1 MRLRILFFCLL
12 PFMGSAQIQFT
23 EIGQAAGVNFQPF
36 IPWYIGGGA
45 AFFDYNNDGNIDLYV
60 TGGWRKDK
68 LYRNN
73 GDGTFTDVS
82 VASGIANPNLFVVS
96 LGVTTGD
103 IDNDGDRDILV
114 STEKGFANQLFR
126 NNGNGTFTNITSIAG
141 LSADVY
147 STYSSAFGDYNKDGY
162 LDISVGHYVETAQ
175 GQYDSVGNHI
185 GFLHK
190 CPANYL
196 YINNGNNTFTNI
208 ANSLG
213 FMAND
218 TACTLSTTFTDYDND
233 GDMDIANANDFGQ
246 WIVSNQ
252 LFRNNFPN
260 NSYSN
265 MTDSLSLNT
274 RMYGMGVAVGDYDQ
288 DMDLD
293 YYMTNIGRNSLYRNM
308 GAAGFIDTADAAG
321 VDNTWTP
328 GDTLWTTSWGC
339 GFFDA
344 DNDTYLDLFVSN
356 GYVVSTTFIINDEQ
370 DPNAFFYNNGDG
382 TFTNLAPQL
391 GLDEPEI
398 CHGFTYGDIDNDGDL
413 DMFVPILVYDTTIV
427 GQSNSFLYRNDSD
440 STNHWLQVELEGVQ
454 TNRDAFGVHI
464 EIYVGGRAWLHE
476 ISGGGTHTSQYSSI
490 AHFGLASD
498 TIVDSLIIH
507 WLNSPTERYYNLSS
521 NQRLHLI
528 EGMAPPPP
536 PVGVRELYQE
546 PTFLLFP
553 NPANAFCNI
562 QYSIKA
568 TTATQDVQLNVYNN
582 LGQRINY
589 VNFGQNASGQ
599 YRHSYDL
606 QGLSPGIYHFV
617 LTIDGQS
624 YTKQLV
630 VK

>member
-1 MRLRILFFCLL
+1 MRLAILLFCLL
-12 PFMGSAQIQFT
+12 PFMGNAQIQFT

-36 IPWYIGGGA
+36 IPYYLGGGT
-45 AFFDYNNDGNIDLYV
+45 AFFDYNNDGNLDLFV

-82 VASGIANPNLFVVS
+82 AASGIANPNIFYVS
-96 LGVTTGD
+96 LGVVTGD

-114 STEKGFANQLFR
+114 NTERGFANQLFR

-141 LSADVY
+141 LSADLY
-147 STYSSAFGDYNKDGY
+147 STYSSSFGDYDKDGD
-162 LDISVGHYVETAQ
+162 LDISIGHYVETAQ
-175 GQYDSVGNHI
+175 GLYDSLGNHI
-185 GFLHK
+185 GFLHQ

-196 YINNGNNTFTNI
+196 YLNNGNNTFTNI
-208 ANSLG
+208 ANTVGL
-213 FMAND
+213 ND
-218 TACTLSTTFTDYDND
+218 TACTLSSMFTDYDND

-246 WIVSNQ
+246 WIISNQ
-252 LFRNNFPN
+252 IFRNNLPN
-260 NSYSN
+260 NNYTE
-265 MTDSLSLNT
+265 MTDTLFLNT

-321 VDNTWTP
+321 VHNTYTP
-328 GDTLWTTSWGC
+328 GDTLWTTSWSC
-339 GFFDA
+339 GFLDV
-344 DNDTYLDLFVSN
+344 DNDSYLDLFVAN
-356 GYVVSTTFIINDEQ
+356 GYVLSTTFIINDEQ
-370 DPNAFFYNNGDG
+370 DPNAFFHNNGDG
-382 TFTNLAPQL
+382 TFTNLAAQL

-398 CHGFTYGDIDNDGDL
+398 CHGFTYGDLDNDGDL
-413 DMFVPILVYDTTIV
+413 DMFVSILVYDTMIAN
-427 GQSNSFLYRNDSD
+427 QSNSFLYRNDSD
-440 STNHWLQVELEGVQ
+440 TTNKWLQVELEGVQ
-454 TNRDAFGVHI
+454 TNRDAFGCHI

-476 ISGGGTHTSQYSSI
+476 ISGGGTHSSQYSSI

-507 WLNSPTERYYNLSS
+507 WLNSPPERYFNLAA

-528 EGMAPPPP
+528 EGMAPPPQ
-536 PVGVRELYQE
+536 PVGVRQLYQE
-546 PTFLLFP
+546 PTFILFP
-553 NPANAFCNI
+553 NPASTFCNL
-562 QYSIKA
+562 QYNINAASAK
-568 TTATQDVQLNVYNN
+568 QDVLLNVYNN

-589 VNFGQNASGQ
+589 VNFGQNTSGQ